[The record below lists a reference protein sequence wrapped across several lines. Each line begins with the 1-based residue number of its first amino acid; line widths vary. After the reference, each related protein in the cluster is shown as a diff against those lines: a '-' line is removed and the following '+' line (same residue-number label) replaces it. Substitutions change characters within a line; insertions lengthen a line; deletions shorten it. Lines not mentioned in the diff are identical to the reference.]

1 MIAIYRDTR
10 GRPLTIHRTYV
21 DKNGDKAPVENPKL
35 MMKPPAD
42 MTGGSIQLFD
52 HYDSGSSTRHWEWL
66 KDRERAFCCR
76 SDFNTMLGSQLRM
89 VP

>member
-35 MMKPPAD
+35 MMK
-42 MTGGSIQLFD
+42 
-52 HYDSGSSTRHWEWL
+52 
-66 KDRERAFCCR
+66 
-76 SDFNTMLGSQLRM
+76 
-89 VP
+89 

>member
-1 MIAIYRDTR
+1 
-10 GRPLTIHRTYV
+10 
-21 DKNGDKAPVENPKL
+21 
-35 MMKPPAD
+35 

-52 HYDSGSSTRHWEWL
+52 PHYDSGSSTWTLGVAEGI
-66 KDRERAFCCR
+66 ENASFCCR